1 MVDPVFPGRGL
12 TLVYDGDC
20 PVCSAYVTRIRLRQA
35 VGRLV
40 LVDARQEPELVTRL
54 ERLGYRLDDGLL
66 LNLDDQYYHG
76 AAAVQ
81 VLALMS
87 SRSDWF
93 NRLNYHLFRSSITA
107 AIVYPPLVAGRRAL
121 LWLLGRTPLR
131 AEHKPNHTQFR
142 EKP

>member
-1 MVDPVFPGRGL
+1 MVNPVFPGHGL

-20 PVCSAYVTRIRLRQA
+20 PICSAYVTRMRLRQA
-35 VGRLV
+35 VDRLV
-40 LVDARQEPELVTRL
+40 LVDARQEPGVVKRL

-93 NRLNYHLFRSSITA
+93 NRLNYHLFRSSTSA
-107 AIVYPPLVAGRRAL
+107 AIVYPPLVAGRRVL
-121 LWLLGRTPLR
+121 LRLLGRKRLS
-131 AEHKPNHTQFR
+131 AGHKPIHTQFR